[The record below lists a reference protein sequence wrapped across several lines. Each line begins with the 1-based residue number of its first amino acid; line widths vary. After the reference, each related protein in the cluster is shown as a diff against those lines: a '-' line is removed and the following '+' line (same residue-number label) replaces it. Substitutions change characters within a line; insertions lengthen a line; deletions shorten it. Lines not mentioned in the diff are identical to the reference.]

1 MKKIKIELSKF
12 TLVGAANFM
21 LTFIIF
27 TSMVKVFQIN
37 YAISLIAAS
46 ITGVLFTYILNYRF
60 VFKPEKKIK
69 FKSQFIKYFFESG
82 LSISLNII
90 ALSYIVNHTNFD
102 PFYIQM
108 GLIPFIVIFN
118 FTTAKLWS
126 LKS

>member
-69 FKSQFIKYFFESG
+69 FKSQFIKYFFASG

-108 GLIPFIVIFN
+108 GLIPFIVIFGSPHN
-118 FTTAKLWS
+118 LVE
-126 LKS
+126 

>member
-69 FKSQFIKYFFESG
+69 FKF
-82 LSISLNII
+82 
-90 ALSYIVNHTNFD
+90 A
-102 PFYIQM
+102 
-108 GLIPFIVIFN
+108 
-118 FTTAKLWS
+118 
-126 LKS
+126 

>member
-46 ITGVLFTYILNYRF
+46 ITGVLFTYILN
-60 VFKPEKKIK
+60 
-69 FKSQFIKYFFESG
+69 
-82 LSISLNII
+82 
-90 ALSYIVNHTNFD
+90 
-102 PFYIQM
+102 
-108 GLIPFIVIFN
+108 
-118 FTTAKLWS
+118 
-126 LKS
+126 